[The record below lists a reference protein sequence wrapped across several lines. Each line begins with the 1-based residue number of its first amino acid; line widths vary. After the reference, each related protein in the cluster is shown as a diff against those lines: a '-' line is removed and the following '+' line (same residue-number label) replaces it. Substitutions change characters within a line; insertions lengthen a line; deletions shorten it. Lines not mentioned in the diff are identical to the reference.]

1 MKKLSIKEIDLIIE
15 TALGN
20 ISLDQDSMGNI
31 DINKQTQSTEEDLK
45 AITEPVFSF
54 LDGEEK
60 GEKDKIQNNSK
71 IKSIINDPTKRKV
84 KDMAIKDSQKKLQSI
99 NQTKT
104 NLMAKQE
111 EMKKKA
117 IETQKA
123 LQLQMDQIKQSAEQL
138 NQLRGQV
145 QEMYDK
151 NISMP
156 ILKRA
161 GMGVAQND
169 INEMDSIFPQ
179 QQQQQQQNQA
189 PAKKAFKVKFES
201 KSGTPFEVLFSERG
215 FRINDTRLSFEIIE
229 DALSKNF
236 IITLN
241 NGDGLVLDAVRMQKL
256 LKYKH
261 RVV

>member
-54 LDGEEK
+54 LDVEEK

-179 QQQQQQQNQA
+179 QQQQNQA

>member
-20 ISLDQDSMGNI
+20 ISLNQDSMGNI

-45 AITEPVFSF
+45 AITDPVFTF
-54 LDGEEK
+54 LDGEEQ

-123 LQLQMDQIKQSAEQL
+123 LQLQMDQIKQSTEQL

-161 GMGVAQND
+161 GIGVAQND
-169 INEMDSIFPQ
+169 INEMDSIFP
-179 QQQQQQQNQA
+179 QQQNQA

-215 FRINDTRLSFEIIE
+215 FRINDTRLSFETIE

-241 NGDGLVLDAVRMQKL
+241 NGDGLILDAVRMQKL